1 MDRIRD
7 ARIRGWVWRR
17 HPDSCSDIDRPYCL
31 VDSLRDCAR
40 SCPADPV
47 RAKAERRGWDV
58 QAYHASTF
66 NILRIFERILNQPEY
81 AKDLRMYRMRKGL
94 LKRWTRHYTR
104 YLHDVIAARKR
115 NGGAVIFM
123 SLLSSFV
130 LIIPFCVIVNGSTK
144 QIVGISDLTMFITS
158 VLQLRVGL
166 AAIIYSYGDMLG
178 ASYAIQP
185 YRQLVDHPGAH
196 PADYPSLP
204 AHSPIRLRLNQL
216 HFQYRDAN
224 TAALN

>member
-1 MDRIRD
+1 MMAASPTLNCRTEVIN
-7 ARIRGWVWRR
+7 IVKSLI
-17 HPDSCSDIDRPYCL
+17 PTICL
-31 VDSLRDCAR
+31 VYPFTMTQKGMINTKLD
-40 SCPADPV
+40 
-47 RAKAERRGWDV
+47 
-58 QAYHASTF
+58 
-66 NILRIFERILNQPEY
+66 N
-81 AKDLRMYRMRKGL
+81 KDM
-94 LKRWTRHYTR
+94 
-104 YLHDVIAARKR
+104 
-115 NGGAVIFM
+115 FM

-130 LIIPFCVIVNGSTK
+130 LIIPFCVIVNGYTK

-224 TAALN
+224 TAALNKINL